1 MRELRAAL
9 VKEVLLLRRD
19 VGALVILF
27 LMPLLLVVCVSLV
40 QHGTFKSMTDAQV
53 DVLLV
58 DRDHGRVGQHLR
70 EALIASG
77 RFKVHVVGDV
87 DSAKAATA
95 SGKNQLA
102 IVLPAELTERTH
114 HQARAQVNKLMVRME
129 LTEDSVQEMPTDS
142 GEAVLLYF
150 DPATQPAFRATVKMG
165 LHQVM
170 LRVETEEMIATLE
183 EEMDVEPDT
192 VPVVMNGFIPLVE
205 QAVQEDRGPEP
216 DSTQHNVPAWTV
228 FAIFFLIVPLSI
240 GLVKEKVQRTFV
252 RLKASGAST
261 TVFLLSKVIVYLA
274 VALLQFTAI
283 LLLGVFLFPL
293 LGLPGLAVAGH
304 LPLLYLTALLI
315 GLAAIGLGALIG
327 AVTTSHE
334 QAAPFG
340 ATLVVI
346 LSAIGGIWVPVFAM
360 PPVMQHLAL
369 FSPLNWGLSSFYTVL
384 LRNGS
389 LGDLLP
395 WFSALLLFFVAT
407 ASIAVHQYA
416 KKTGH

>member
-53 DVLLV
+53 DAVLV
-58 DRDHGRVGQHLR
+58 DRDHDRVGQHLR

-77 RFKVHVVGDV
+77 RFKIRVVGDV

-95 SGKNQLA
+95 SGKKQLA
-102 IVLPAELTERTH
+102 IVLPAKLTERTH

-129 LTEDSVQEMPTDS
+129 LAESAVQEMPTDT

-150 DPATQPAFRATVKMG
+150 DPATQPAFRAAVKMG

-183 EEMDVEPDT
+183 EEMDVKPDT
-192 VPVVMNGFIPLVE
+192 VAVALNGFIPLVE
-205 QAVQEDRGPEP
+205 QGVQENLGPEP

-283 LLLGVFLFPL
+283 LLLGIFLFPL

-327 AVTTSHE
+327 AMTTSHE

-369 FSPLNWGLSSFYTVL
+369 FSPLNWGLNSFYTVL

-389 LGDLLP
+389 FADLLP

-407 ASIAVHQYA
+407 ASIAVLQYA